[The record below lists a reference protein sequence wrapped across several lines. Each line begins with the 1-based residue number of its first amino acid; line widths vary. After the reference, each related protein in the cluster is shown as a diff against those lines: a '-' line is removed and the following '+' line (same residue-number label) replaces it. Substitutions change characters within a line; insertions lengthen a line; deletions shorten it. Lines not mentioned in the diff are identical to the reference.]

1 MDLPLIH
8 TDQFAQL
15 SLGEAAHGPALTDA
29 HTDKPVGGGGG
40 G

>member
-1 MDLPLIH
+1 MDLPLIYA
-8 TDQFAQL
+8 DQFAQL
-15 SLGEAAHGPALTDA
+15 TLGQAAHDPALTDV